1 MDDWRSEKA
10 TEKQL
15 KYIAEMRE
23 MSEMELPEFE
33 GTTKGEAADYID
45 RHWKAAHED
54 WGWGA
59 SYG

>member
-1 MDDWRSEKA
+1 MADWRSEKA

-23 MSEMELPEFE
+23 MSEIDLPEFE
-33 GTTKGEAADYID
+33 GETKGEAADYID
-45 RHWKAAHED
+45 KFWKFAHED